1 MFDLCRDCRFS
12 VQRVSGQNASL
23 SPVCFGAHETIRI
36 CRSGRKL
43 TSKTLAGQHLSD
55 HNFVSRF
62 PVATLWLRRLSR
74 SQNNSD
80 STKHWFVHQKESI
93 ALYNGC
99 FSKNGFALFVTFMN
113 RRCKKGMEY
122 NTVQQKWIWHELPF
136 HNQNQLFLQ
145 CWEHDNNY
153 TDIEKFALLQLS
165 LLFLI
170 CEWICSMNEYAKLSL
185 ADKFLWWQIDGE

>member
-1 MFDLCRDCRFS
+1 MKIADLACIELPLTKPLCHSILECMRRFGF
-12 VQRVSGQNASL
+12 VVACGEEDDEQNIGICPITKLSL
-23 SPVCFGAHETIRI
+23 VVG
-36 CRSGRKL
+36 
-43 TSKTLAGQHLSD
+43 
-55 HNFVSRF
+55 
-62 PVATLWLRRLSR
+62 LRRLSR
-74 SQNNSD
+74 TQNDSD
-80 STKHWFVHQKESI
+80 STKNWFVHQNESI